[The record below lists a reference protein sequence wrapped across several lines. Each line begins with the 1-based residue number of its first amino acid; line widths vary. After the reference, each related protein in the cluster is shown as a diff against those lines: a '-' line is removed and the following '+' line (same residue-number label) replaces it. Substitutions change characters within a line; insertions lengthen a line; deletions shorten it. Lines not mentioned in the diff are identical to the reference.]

1 MQKFAQFTAAY
12 PVTRRKG
19 GDDARRAFAQALRKV
34 PFALMLHALDQ
45 HKRSEQWQNPR
56 FIPSMTTWLLEERWI
71 QVLPETPPVSAEDA
85 DRIRKRQT
93 PWQHAKR
100 LGLK

>member
-1 MQKFAQFTAAY
+1 MDAFHTFKAAY

-19 GDDARRAFAQALRKV
+19 GDAVRESFEKALQKA
-34 PFALMLHALDQ
+34 PFGLLLHALEQ

-56 FIPSMTTWLLEERWI
+56 FIPSMTTWLDEERWI
-71 QVLPETPPVSAEDA
+71 QVLPETPPSAADA

-93 PWQHAKR
+93 PWQHARR